1 MATINGE
8 GTIVQLERDKAKGKC
23 RKWQLRVC
31 TGMDPR
37 TGKYRV
43 RTRRVTGTHTEATKA
58 MREFIAE
65 LEADKVPPRR
75 GLTFEQECER
85 LCRERR
91 ANGGFSEN
99 RNRTFE
105 TALKAACRHIGKA
118 RFERVTPEMLN
129 DMYAAMRAGDTLSGK
144 PASGTYIRNIH
155 TQVSLVY
162 KQAVKEGRVAENPC
176 ERATPPR
183 NDTKPKR
190 AMSARAMADFIGELV
205 VTDEHD
211 FAYWLMAKLGLRRGE
226 VCGLSWEDVDEG
238 AQTVSI
244 NHSYDSRRNL
254 KDTKTS
260 AGRRVLP
267 LTDEAAE
274 AFQAHRDQQ
283 IIKGFPAGP
292 ENPVVITEA
301 GTRVHPDILEKW
313 WKRDRQALGARDFTM
328 HELRHSYLTA
338 LARNGVH
345 PTVMQELAGHASS
358 AITMDIYTH
367 VSMDGKRQAAE
378 KLEKALQPLIDA
390 GM

>member
-1 MATINGE
+1 M
-8 GTIVQLERDKAKGKC
+8 
-23 RKWQLRVC
+23 
-31 TGMDPR
+31 
-37 TGKYRV
+37 
-43 RTRRVTGTHTEATKA
+43 
-58 MREFIAE
+58 
-65 LEADKVPPRR
+65 
-75 GLTFEQECER
+75 
-85 LCRERR
+85 
-91 ANGGFSEN
+91 
-99 RNRTFE
+99 
-105 TALKAACRHIGKA
+105 KAACRHIGKA

-283 IIKGFPAGP
+283 IVKGFPAAP
-292 ENPVVITEA
+292 EDPVVITEA